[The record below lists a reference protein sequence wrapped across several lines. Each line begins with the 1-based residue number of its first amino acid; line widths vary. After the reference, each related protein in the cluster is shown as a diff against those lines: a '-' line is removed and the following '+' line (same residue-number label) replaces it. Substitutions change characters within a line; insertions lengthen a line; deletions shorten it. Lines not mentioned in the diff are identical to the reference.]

1 MSGESSSRESVMMLR
16 TEGVSKFFGGLAAV
30 NNVSINVKR
39 NSITLI
45 IGPNGSGKT
54 TLINIISGY
63 YKPDNGHVF
72 FEDQNITGWSPHN
85 IYKIGL
91 VRTFQI
97 PQPLQRL
104 TVLENLLVASRSPGE
119 GFFVAL
125 VKSKWVNWE
134 KASID
139 KAFKVLRFINLED
152 SWDLPTY
159 ELGGGQL
166 KLLELGRALMTDVK
180 MIMLDEPIAGV
191 QPSFAHQ
198 IFSYIQSIR
207 NELKKTFLI
216 IEHRI
221 DVALKYVDYVY
232 AMDFGK
238 IIAEGLPNDV
248 VNDEKVIKSYIGE

>member
-1 MSGESSSRESVMMLR
+1 MSKDSVVMLR

-54 TLINIISGY
+54 TLINTISGY
-63 YKPDNGHVF
+63 YKPDGGSVF
-72 FEDQNITGWSPHN
+72 FENLNITGWPPHK

-97 PQPLQRL
+97 PQPLQKL
-104 TVLENLLVASRSPGE
+104 TVLENLLVAARSPGE
-119 GFFVAL
+119 GFLVAL
-125 VKSKWVNWE
+125 TKGKWIEWE
-134 KASID
+134 KASVD
-139 KAFKVLRFINLED
+139 RAFRILRFVGLEN

-166 KLLELGRALMTDVK
+166 KLLELSRALMTDSK

-191 QPSFAHQ
+191 QPSFAHE
-198 IFSYIQSIR
+198 IFSYIRSIR
-207 NELKKTFLI
+207 DEFKKTFLI

-248 VNDEKVIKSYIGE
+248 VNDERVIKSYIGE